1 MTRPNSVRRDKPR
14 PPVAAHRRAAGKCR
28 RRAVHPSALFLFS
41 AAQQHRDSAL
51 HPIIGPPLSRLRPL
65 HAAQGLSD
73 LFLGGRLSDQSLD
86 DSRHAICRNRLDIRH
101 SRAASLGNRLFGRGE
116 PLTQLCLK
124 PCARLLRLSRLLL
137 SPGVYNRLSVSAGVG
152 ECLFMGDNGSI

>member
-73 LFLGGRLSDQSLD
+73 LYLGGRLSDQALD
-86 DSRHAICRNRLDIRH
+86 DSHHAICRNRLDIRH
-101 SRAASLGNRLFGRGE
+101 GRAASLGDRLFGRGE
-116 PLTQLCLK
+116 PLTQLLLK
-124 PCARLLRLSRLLL
+124 PCTRLLRLSRVLLEL
-137 SPGVYNRLSVSAGVG
+137 SVYNCLSVSTGVG
-152 ECLFMGDNGSI
+152 KCLFTGGNDSI

>member
-1 MTRPNSVRRDKPR
+1 MGADGDALALDVLRQ
-14 PPVAAHRRAAGKCR
+14 AADILLPGLVGANLWTHSISNIGRASGAWT
-28 RRAVHPSALFLFS
+28 
-41 AAQQHRDSAL
+41 L
-51 HPIIGPPLSRLRPL
+51 HS
-65 HAAQGLSD
+65 QGLSD

-124 PCARLLRLSRLLL
+124 PCARLLRLSCLLWRL
-137 SPGVYNRLSVSAGVG
+137 A
-152 ECLFMGDNGSI
+152 SIIV